1 MIAYRL
7 TEAYTRNFR
16 GNAFSLV
23 TESCLEYY
31 SEREGLGSRESKVW
45 KEMGFTRLFLLCN
58 NSIHWLLLLNKA
70 VNVTLLTMLSMFTKT
85 CLWGSSI
92 TTQLF
97 PGHKEGTAHGRRYY
111 IIGPTGR
118 AGKNNAISLYLIPSQ
133 VDKGPQTLISFLIL
147 FFLSYFQFCGWDFNA
162 LFPPLPKNRAPD
174 LKPPKYCLRVT

>member
-1 MIAYRL
+1 M
-7 TEAYTRNFR
+7 
-16 GNAFSLV
+16 
-23 TESCLEYY
+23 TESFLEYY
-31 SEREGLGSRESKVW
+31 SEREGLGSRKSKVW

-70 VNVTLLTMLSMFTKT
+70 VNLTLLT
-85 CLWGSSI
+85 CLRGSSI

-97 PGHKEGTAHGRRYY
+97 SGHKEGTAHGRRYY

-118 AGKNNAISLYLIPSQ
+118 TGKNSAISLYLIPSQ

-174 LKPPKYCLRVT
+174 LKPPKYCLRVI